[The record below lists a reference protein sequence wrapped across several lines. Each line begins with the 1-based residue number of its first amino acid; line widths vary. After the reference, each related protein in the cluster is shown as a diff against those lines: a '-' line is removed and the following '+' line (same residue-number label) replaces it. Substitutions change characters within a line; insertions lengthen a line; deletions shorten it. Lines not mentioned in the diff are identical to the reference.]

1 MLAKRKLNSVETLIS
16 QALIDMDMAYEEFI
30 RILKEKDKYE
40 NMKGNLRSGNEQSYD
55 IMRLSSV
62 KSNI

>member
-1 MLAKRKLNSVETLIS
+1 MLAKRKLNSIETLMS